1 MQLNSFNQCLYVLL
15 IIKVLC
21 HLQSIS
27 IKKSISIKNI
37 NCWDCIGMHPFAI
50 TNYILLEIYYYFGTF
65 GIKALTPPHV
75 KNLTD
80 SQQRVLGPDIT
91 WHIYVEII
99 KTGYLYA

>member
-1 MQLNSFNQCLYVLL
+1 
-15 IIKVLC
+15 
-21 HLQSIS
+21 
-27 IKKSISIKNI
+27 
-37 NCWDCIGMHPFAI
+37 MHPFAI

-91 WHIYVEII
+91 
-99 KTGYLYA
+99 